1 MPEARS
7 RLLSPGLPFSLG
19 RLCTDMYM
27 SEKTFMEDAV
37 GVYMYISEKTF
48 MEDAVGVYNV
58 AESDRFIEFE
68 APLQRE
74 IIAF

>member
-37 GVYMYISEKTF
+37 GVY
-48 MEDAVGVYNV
+48 NV

>member
-37 GVYMYISEKTF
+37 GVYMYTSEKIF

-58 AESDRFIEFE
+58 AESDDLLNSKHPSNAR
-68 APLQRE
+68 
-74 IIAF
+74 